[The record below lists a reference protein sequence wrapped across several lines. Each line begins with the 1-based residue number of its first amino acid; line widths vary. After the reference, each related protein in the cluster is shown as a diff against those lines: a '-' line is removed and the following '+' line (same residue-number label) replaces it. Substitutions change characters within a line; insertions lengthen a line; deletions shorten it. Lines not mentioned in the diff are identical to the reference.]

1 MQLVQRREEVDRLV
15 VDMVREADV
24 DGTTVAMDKWILID
38 ADRVGSVALWM
49 RREGLALK
57 WPLSASIFR

>member
-1 MQLVQRREEVDRLV
+1 LQLVQRREEVDRLV

-24 DGTTVAMDKWILID
+24 DGTIVAMDKWILID
-38 ADRVGSVALWM
+38 PDCVGSVALWM

-57 WPLSASIFR
+57 WPLSASNFR